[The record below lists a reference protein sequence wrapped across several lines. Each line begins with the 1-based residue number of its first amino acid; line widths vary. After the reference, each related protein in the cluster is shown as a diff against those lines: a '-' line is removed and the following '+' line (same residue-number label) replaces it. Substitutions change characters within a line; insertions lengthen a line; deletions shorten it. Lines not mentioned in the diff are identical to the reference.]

1 MTKFELEGIQ
11 AYPYDRRPGQLLAF
25 MPEPEAQ
32 LLAETLVAFA
42 NSDGGTILIGVDEAG
57 RAAGQVYAD
66 EVEVALRATVEKC
79 RPPVDARWHQAAA
92 EEGLAFA
99 IVVARSSE
107 LHSLADGRV
116 LVRAGAENR
125 PLSGDQIRQLA
136 ATKSTGDFEAEL
148 APGARRE
155 DFDDEVVAEF
165 ATKWQERQPREW
177 MRPVDNLL
185 LEVGAVDEN
194 GHPTIAGVLLFAGN
208 PQAFMP
214 QSGLTFVKFVG
225 KLPRGETGQPG
236 YGRRE
241 EIGGPLARII
251 QRTWEIVGEE
261 IRTGA
266 VVTGLEREERTEYP
280 VAAVREALVNAVAHR
295 DYRLGGRRI
304 EVRMFS
310 DRMEIISPGGLPG
323 FITVDNIVEEHFSRN
338 PRVVSGLY
346 RWGYI
351 EELGLGVDLMIE
363 EMVRAGHPPPKFK
376 DTPYSFTVT
385 LQNIRERAPL
395 PTWTRTMN
403 ERQARA
409 LAYTQEH
416 GRITNREYRT
426 LCPDVSAET
435 LRLDLVELV
444 EQGILLKI
452 GAKKGTYYILK

>member
-1 MTKFELEGIQ
+1 M
-11 AYPYDRRPGQLLAF
+11 LAV
-25 MPEPEAQ
+25 MPEPEIE
-32 LLAETLVAFA
+32 LLAETLVALA
-42 NSDGGTILIGVDEAG
+42 NSDGGAILIGVDETGQAT
-57 RAAGQVYAD
+57 GQVYED
-66 EVEVALRATVEKC
+66 EVEEALRASVQEC
-79 RPPVDARWHQAAA
+79 RPPVEVRWHQAAT

-99 IVVARSSE
+99 IVVARSPE

-116 LVRAGAENR
+116 LVRAGTENR
-125 PLSGDQIRQLA
+125 PLSGGEIRQLA

-148 APGARRE
+148 APGARRA
-155 DFDDEVVAEF
+155 DFDDEVIAEF
-165 ATKWQERQPREW
+165 VAKWEERQRREW
-177 MRPVDNLL
+177 TRPVDDLL
-185 LEVGAVDEN
+185 LEVGALDKE
-194 GHPTIAGVLLFAGN
+194 GRPTVTGVLLFAHN
-208 PQAFMP
+208 PQAFLP

-225 KLPRGETGQPG
+225 TLPRSETGQPG

-251 QRTWEIVGEE
+251 QRTWEVVGEE
-261 IRTGA
+261 MRIGA
-266 VVTGLEREERTEYP
+266 VVTGLERQERTEYP

-385 LQNIRERAPL
+385 LFNVHERAPL
-395 PTWTRTMN
+395 PPWTRTMN
-403 ERQARA
+403 ERQTKS
-409 LAYTQEH
+409 LAYIQEH
-416 GRITNREYRT
+416 GRITNREYRNI
-426 LCPDVSAET
+426 CPDVSAET
-435 LRLDLVELV
+435 LRLDLVDLV
-444 EQGILLKI
+444 ERGILLKI

>member
-1 MTKFELEGIQ
+1 MQ
-11 AYPYDRRPGQLLAF
+11 ASLYDRRSGQVLAF
-25 MPEPEAQ
+25 ISEPEVQ

-42 NSDGGTILIGVDEAG
+42 NSDGGTILIGVDDTGQAI
-57 RAAGQVYAD
+57 GQVYAD
-66 EVEVALRATVEKC
+66 EVEVALQAAVQEC
-79 RPPVDARWHQAAA
+79 RPPVEARWHQAAA
-92 EEGLAFA
+92 DEGEAFA
-99 IVVARSSE
+99 IVVVRSPE

-136 ATKSTGDFEAEL
+136 ATKSTGDFEAEP

-155 DFDDEVVAEF
+155 DLEDEVIAEF
-165 ATKWQERQPREW
+165 VTKWEERQHREW
-177 MRPVDNLL
+177 TRPVDDLL
-185 LEVGAVDEN
+185 LEVGALDDD
-194 GHPTIAGVLLFAGN
+194 GRPTVAGVLLFARN
-208 PQAFMP
+208 PQAFLP

-225 KLPRGETGQPG
+225 TLPRGESGQPG

-261 IRTGA
+261 MRIGA
-266 VVTGLEREERTEYP
+266 VVTGLERKERTEYP
-280 VAAVREALVNAVAHR
+280 VSAVREALVNAAAHR

-304 EVRMFS
+304 EVRMFA
-310 DRMEIISPGGLPG
+310 DRMEITSPGGLPG

-338 PRVVSGLY
+338 PRLVSGLY
-346 RWGYI
+346 QWGYI

-363 EMVRAGHPPPKFK
+363 EMVRAGQPPPRFK

-385 LQNIRERAPL
+385 LYNVRERAPL
-395 PTWTRTMN
+395 PAWTRTMN
-403 ERQARA
+403 ERQAKA
-409 LAYTQEH
+409 LAYVQEH
-416 GRITNREYRT
+416 SRITNREYRA

-435 LRLDLVELV
+435 LRLDLADLV
-444 EQGILLKI
+444 ERGILMKI

>member
-1 MTKFELEGIQ
+1 MWTDLHE
-11 AYPYDRRPGQLLAF
+11 RHPGQMLAF
-25 MPEPEAQ
+25 VSEPEAE

-42 NSDGGTILIGVDEAG
+42 NSDGGTILIGVNEKG
-57 RAAGQVYAD
+57 KLTGQVYED
-66 EVEVALRATVEKC
+66 EVEVALQAAVREC
-79 RPPVDARWHQAAA
+79 RPPVEARWHQAAA
-92 EEGLAFA
+92 REGLAFA
-99 IVVARSSE
+99 IVVTRSPE

-116 LVRAGAENR
+116 LVRVGVENR

-136 ATKSTGDFEAEL
+136 ATKSTGDFEAEP

-155 DFDDEVVAEF
+155 DFEAEIVEEF
-165 ATKWQERQPREW
+165 VGKWQERQHREW
-177 MRPVDNLL
+177 TRSVDDLL
-185 LEVGAVDEN
+185 LEVGALDEN
-194 GHPTIAGVLLFAGN
+194 GRVTVTGVLLFAHN
-208 PQAFMP
+208 PQAFLP

-225 KLPRGETGQPG
+225 SQPRGEGGQPG

-241 EIGGPLARII
+241 EIGGSLARII

-261 IRTGA
+261 MRTGA

-280 VAAVREALVNAVAHR
+280 VAAVREALVNAIAHR

-310 DRMEIISPGGLPG
+310 DRMEIVSPGGLPG

-338 PRVVSGLY
+338 PRIVAGLY
-346 RWGYI
+346 NWGYI

-363 EMVRAGHPPPKFK
+363 EMVRAGHPPPNFK

-385 LQNIRERAPL
+385 LRKVREREPL
-395 PTWTRTMN
+395 PSWTRTMN

-409 LAYTQEH
+409 LAYVQEN

-426 LCPDVSAET
+426 LCPDVTAET
-435 LRLDLVELV
+435 LRLDLVDLV
-444 EQGILLKI
+444 ERGILLKI